1 MVGILV
7 GGVRVLKQLYFLSLR
22 IFSKL
27 TPPLS
32 SGSLVQWRHCEW
44 VTNST
49 WNHWDTSKAWLQ
61 IVIAYKCHIL
71 CMYIY
76 ICDNMI
82 INKRMI
88 KAMIYCA
95 VLLSISTDTVYK
107 ISSALP
113 CSPQLHTLPW
123 HLWLWTSSVLS
134 SLCVLESWGPLT
146 VPLCHPL
153 SNWQEYRKHIASFI
167 CNMLSFFAK
176 KKHQSSCR
184 FLAKA
189 FLEPNNFFSRCTNF
203 A

>member
-1 MVGILV
+1 MVG
-7 GGVRVLKQLYFLSLR
+7 GFQVLKQLYFLSLR

-61 IVIAYKCHIL
+61 IGISYKCHIL

-76 ICDNMI
+76 TYMYMWEYDNKQN
-82 INKRMI
+82 NKN
-88 KAMIYCA
+88 AMIYCA

-113 CSPQLHTLPW
+113 CSPQLHALPW

-134 SLCVLESWGPLT
+134 SLCVLESWGPLS

-167 CNMLSFFAK
+167 LQHA
-176 KKHQSSCR
+176 
-184 FLAKA
+184 
-189 FLEPNNFFSRCTNF
+189 FFSC
-203 A
+203 